1 MLNYMVFCATT
12 EMARLAE
19 KYLGILGYNG
29 CYDCSVDSFLFDNEI
44 IEEIPL
50 VLVVDKESNTF
61 DVAYCQPSFVECVI
75 HNGSKYRVLNFE
87 HCINVKQVIV
97 WRKDLKVRLGKKMAQ
112 AAHASMAPILHMME
126 LDGGADGNSVAW
138 IIEDE
143 ELFSP
148 FTMYKLGA
156 FKKIVVSVDNEEE
169 LIQLYNRIKQHSHHF
184 HNEKLP
190 VALITDSGLT
200 EFNGIPTNTCIG
212 IGPYYSNMID
222 LYTKDLPLL

>member
-1 MLNYMVFCATT
+1 MRYMIFCANSTL
-12 EMARLAE
+12 AQLAE
-19 KYLGILGYNG
+19 RYLLMLRFNRKNNS
-29 CYDCSVDSFLFDNEI
+29 SVVSFISDNELV
-44 IEEIPL
+44 EEIPL
-50 VLVVDKESNTF
+50 SICVDTQSNNF
-61 DVAYCQPSFVECVI
+61 YIEYCQPTFIQCVK
-75 HNGSKYRVLNFE
+75 HNNEQYRVLNFE

-212 IGPYYSNMID
+212 IGPFYSSVID
-222 LYTKDLPLL
+222 VYTKDLSLL

>member
-50 VLVVDKESNTF
+50 VLVVDKESTTF

-75 HNGSKYRVLNFE
+75 HNGSKYRVINFE
-87 HCINVKQVIV
+87 QCINVKQVIV

-112 AAHASMAPILHMME
+112 AAHASMAPIFNMMTFDKKTNE
-126 LDGGADGNSVAW
+126 WTIKD
-138 IIEDE
+138 

-148 FTMYKLGA
+148 FMMYKLGA
-156 FKKIVVSVDNEEE
+156 FKKIVLSVDNEEE
-169 LIQLYNRIKQHSHHF
+169 LLQLYNRVKQHSHYF
-184 HNEKLP
+184 HKEQLP

-212 IGPYYSNMID
+212 IGPYHSHVID
-222 LYTKDLPLL
+222 LYTKDLQLL

>member
-1 MLNYMVFCATT
+1 MNYMIFCTNV
-12 EMARLAE
+12 ELARLAE
-19 KYLGILGYNG
+19 KYLGILGYTGINNTK
-29 CYDCSVDSFLFDNEI
+29 VDSFLFEKEI
-44 IEEIPL
+44 IENISL
-50 VLVVDKESNTF
+50 VLVVDSTLNTF
-61 DVAYCQPSFVECVI
+61 YINYGQPTFIQCVK
-75 HNGSKYRVLNFE
+75 HNNEQYRVLNFE

-126 LDGGADGNSVAW
+126 LDGGTDGNSVAW

-169 LIQLYNRIKQHSHHF
+169 LIHLYNRIKQHSHHF

-212 IGPYYSNMID
+212 IGPYYSNTID
-222 LYTKDLPLL
+222 VYTKDLPLL

>member
-44 IEEIPL
+44 IEDIPL
-50 VLVVDKESNTF
+50 VLVIDKESTTF
-61 DVAYCQPSFVECVI
+61 DVAYCQHSFVECVI
-75 HNGSKYRVLNFE
+75 HNGSKYKVLNFE
-87 HCINVKQVIV
+87 QCINVKQVIV

-112 AAHASMAPILHMME
+112 AAHASMAPIFNMMTFDKKTNE
-126 LDGGADGNSVAW
+126 WTIKD
-138 IIEDE
+138 

-148 FTMYKLGA
+148 FMMYKLGA
-156 FKKIVVSVDNEEE
+156 FKKIVLSVDNEEE
-169 LIQLYNRIKQHSHHF
+169 LLQLYNRVKQHSHYF
-184 HNEKLP
+184 HKELLP
-190 VALITDSGLT
+190 VTLITDSGLT

-212 IGPYYSNMID
+212 IGPYESHVID
-222 LYTKDLPLL
+222 LYTKDLQLL

>member
-44 IEEIPL
+44 IEDIPL
-50 VLVVDKESNTF
+50 VLVIDKESTTF

-75 HNGSKYRVLNFE
+75 HNGSKYKVLNFE
-87 HCINVKQVIV
+87 QCINVKQVIV

-112 AAHASMAPILHMME
+112 AAHASMAPIFNMMTFDKKTNE
-126 LDGGADGNSVAW
+126 WTIKD
-138 IIEDE
+138 